1 MLVIDGLPP
10 LSNEKDKYI
19 QSIDPFSTILRREQ
33 IQRIEQGMGR
43 GVRSNSDSCCI
54 VLMGDKL
61 ADVMLRNNGVAY
73 FSNATREQYDLS
85 KELWEL
91 LKQENPEPSV
101 DDVFELA
108 NFSLNREV
116 EWIQK
121 SKERL
126 STVIYNAEPQF
137 DNNALALRN
146 AYDLSMI
153 LQWSK
158 AITALDQVINR
169 ETQNSTKGYL
179 LQIKAKLTNFIDQ
192 SKAQQILLSARSLNM
207 GTLAPLKGISYYK
220 TICNIKQA
228 KAICEYIEKN
238 HILQNDYVVHANAIS
253 SSLVFSPDA
262 NEFESSLQSF
272 GQLIGFISTRPER
285 ETCGEGPD
293 NLWVMDNV
301 YFVIECKSAAVSETI
316 SKDYCNQLG
325 GAIRWF
331 ANEYGDFY
339 SAIPY
344 NGS

>member
-1 MLVIDGLPP
+1 M
-10 LSNEKDKYI
+10 
-19 QSIDPFSTILRREQ
+19 
-33 IQRIEQGMGR
+33 
-43 GVRSNSDSCCI
+43 
-54 VLMGDKL
+54 
-61 ADVMLRNNGVAY
+61 RNNGVAY

-179 LQIKAKLTNFIDQ
+179 LQIK
-192 SKAQQILLSARSLNM
+192 
-207 GTLAPLKGISYYK
+207 
-220 TICNIKQA
+220 
-228 KAICEYIEKN
+228 
-238 HILQNDYVVHANAIS
+238 QN
-253 SSLVFSPDA
+253 
-262 NEFESSLQSF
+262 
-272 GQLIGFISTRPER
+272 
-285 ETCGEGPD
+285 
-293 NLWVMDNV
+293 
-301 YFVIECKSAAVSETI
+301 
-316 SKDYCNQLG
+316 
-325 GAIRWF
+325 
-331 ANEYGDFY
+331 
-339 SAIPY
+339 
-344 NGS
+344 